1 MIGAA
6 VDGGGIMNASPRS
19 FLTVLAG
26 RKAVAIVAAAM
37 LLAAAT
43 GWAMTGG
50 SLQVAAGGGQHY
62 NLQPV
67 W

>member
-1 MIGAA
+1 
-6 VDGGGIMNASPRS
+6 MNASPRS
-19 FLTVLAG
+19 FLNVLAG

-50 SLQVAAGGGQHY
+50 GLQVAAGAGHY

>member
-50 SLQVAAGGGQHY
+50 GLQVAAGGGQHY

>member
-1 MIGAA
+1 
-6 VDGGGIMNASPRS
+6 MNASPRS

-37 LLAAAT
+37 LLAAVT

>member
-1 MIGAA
+1 MIGTV
-6 VDGGGIMNASPRS
+6 VDGGWIMNASPRS

-26 RKAVAIVAAAM
+26 RKAIAIVAAAM

-50 SLQVAAGGGQHY
+50 LQVAAGGGQHY

>member
-1 MIGAA
+1 
-6 VDGGGIMNASPRS
+6 MNASPRS
-19 FLTVLAG
+19 FLNVLAG

-50 SLQVAAGGGQHY
+50 SLQVGAGGGQHY

>member
-1 MIGAA
+1 
-6 VDGGGIMNASPRS
+6 MNASPRS

-26 RKAVAIVAAAM
+26 RKAIAIVAAVM

-50 SLQVAAGGGQHY
+50 LQIAAGGGQHY

>member
-1 MIGAA
+1 MMGTA

-19 FLTVLAG
+19 FLNVLAG
-26 RKAVAIVAAAM
+26 RKVVAIVAAAM